1 MRLPAASV
9 VGYTRPMP
17 VVFRHRGV
25 RFLFFS
31 NEGDPRE
38 PVHVHAD
45 GPDGAAKFWLYPEVS
60 VARSTGFS
68 RRQLAELTAVVAE
81 RRAEIERA
89 WDEFF
94 G

>member
-1 MRLPAASV
+1 
-9 VGYTRPMP
+9 MP

-45 GPDGAAKFWLYPEVS
+45 GPDGSAKFWLYPEVH

-68 RRQLAELTAVVAE
+68 RRQLAEMTAVVAE
-81 RRAEIERA
+81 RRTEIERA